1 VLDAATAA
9 AAAAVTAATVSATAT
24 IAATVSTPLAR
35 SAAQPQLLRQQSQL
49 LPQQQQQQQQATQ
62 MLVAAAAT
70 SDTHSR
76 TRSAIRRKMDFLLRE
91 GLHVSADDSAVTVGA
106 GNGHGKK
113 RQQQP
118 KEPAADAV
126 AEGLQMYVRE
136 YRPLSASARDR
147 GGAVSRGRVRPATAG
162 AARSSAAL

>member
-9 AAAAVTAATVSATAT
+9 AAAATAAATTAAIATVS
-24 IAATVSTPLAR
+24 ATVSTPLAR

-49 LPQQQQQQQQATQ
+49 LPQQQQEATP
-62 MLVAAAAT
+62 VTVVAT

-91 GLHVSADDSAVTVGA
+91 GLHVSADDSNVTV
-106 GNGHGKK
+106 NHGHAKK